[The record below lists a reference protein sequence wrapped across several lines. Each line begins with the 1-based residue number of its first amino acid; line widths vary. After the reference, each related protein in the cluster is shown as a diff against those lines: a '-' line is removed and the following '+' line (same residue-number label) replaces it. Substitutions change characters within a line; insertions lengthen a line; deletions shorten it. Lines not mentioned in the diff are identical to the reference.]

1 MNDSQILSYIFYS
14 LDHCG
19 PISEARANALAAW
32 IKRCR
37 AEEVELQE
45 SMSACTKTAEELYRR
60 GLELRQGRVAWQIR
74 QIVRDEIYRL
84 ETCRAPASFNYNAP
98 PQKWAHCKT
107 YSYDMIDHSPEYR
120 REYEHDGG
128 PWGSKHDERWGWKGR
143 EWRMPR

>member
-45 SMSACTKTAEELYRR
+45 SMSACTKTAEER
-60 GLELRQGRVAWQIR
+60 AWNA
-74 QIVRDEIYRL
+74 
-84 ETCRAPASFNYNAP
+84 TCSKVFAFSNIPIIMPNSSFTKATI
-98 PQKWAHCKT
+98 KC
-107 YSYDMIDHSPEYR
+107 
-120 REYEHDGG
+120 
-128 PWGSKHDERWGWKGR
+128 
-143 EWRMPR
+143 